1 MEMRAL
7 KKYWRLNKV
16 MRTGPRPHR
25 ISVLIRSEPRAASTL
40 RGHVNTW
47 QEGGRLH
54 TKGKRPQSET
64 CLVSIGILGSHPP
77 EL

>member
-1 MEMRAL
+1 MKAL
-7 KKYWRLNKV
+7 TKYWRLNEV
-16 MRTGPRPHR
+16 MRRGPQPSR
-25 ISVLIRSEPRAASTL
+25 ISVLIRSEPRAAPTL
-40 RGHVNTW
+40 RGHVSTW

-54 TKGKRPQSET
+54 TNGKRPQSET